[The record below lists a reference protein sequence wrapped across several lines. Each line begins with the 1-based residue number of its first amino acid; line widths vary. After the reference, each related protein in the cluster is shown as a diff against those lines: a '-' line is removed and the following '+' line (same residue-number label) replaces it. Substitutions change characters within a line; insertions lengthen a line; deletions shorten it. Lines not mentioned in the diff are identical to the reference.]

1 MPRHEP
7 SYNPAVRVVLLEGQ
21 FHPRSALVSAAAKA
35 LVRGIWLQPDGVA
48 QASPR
53 RPLFLAYLL
62 SSYQRH
68 AAACASRP
76 SAFPRAWPRREQ
88 FASRPGWQIQAAVC
102 WAGDS
107 ARRSSGPA
115 RTARRA
121 PSRESEARSRRTPA
135 AAPATCTSRLP
146 DGTQWNRPEGGMC
159 MWLELP
165 PGFDAS
171 ELLIHVKE
179 RGVLFAPGRYFYVQ
193 SPLPNTLRLG

>member
-1 MPRHEP
+1 MPRYEP

-68 AAACASRP
+68 AAAFRSPHTTLPLAHLDLQHFRERGHAASNLLLV
-76 SAFPRAWPRREQ
+76 
-88 FASRPGWQIQAAVC
+88 GWQIQAAVC

-107 ARRSSGPA
+107 A
-115 RTARRA
+115 
-121 PSRESEARSRRTPA
+121 
-135 AAPATCTSRLP
+135 
-146 DGTQWNRPEGGMC
+146 
-159 MWLELP
+159 
-165 PGFDAS
+165 
-171 ELLIHVKE
+171 
-179 RGVLFAPGRYFYVQ
+179 
-193 SPLPNTLRLG
+193 